1 MGRPPMGTN
10 CSGEDRRSCLQRA
23 RRGVRS
29 GNVHEEGLRHHLA
42 RMPEPL
48 LVLRRTQTRRR
59 SAPGVT
65 RARRM
70 DRPRRQSACLLARTH
85 RRGVRHACPA
95 TASATVRRRTGGR
108 AYDPG
113 DGRTATRVTPRFAL
127 FRIRYTQ
134 RPRTAQSRGKDA
146 PRCRLNQGRQ
156 PATLLCADRLQRRYL
171 RESPE
176 ADGRGMAGRIYA
188 FRHALPR
195 SRGKIRQNM
204 RRFQG
209 QWANPTITYCNCK
222 KYFGK

>member
-1 MGRPPMGTN
+1 MEAKIIRVFPTKTNATPDDELVRIREVPSLFDEADEVHISVAFTWDIPWAEWARPAMGTN

-95 TASATVRRRTGGR
+95 TASAAVRRRTGGR

-134 RPRTAQSRGKDA
+134 RPRTAQSRRE
-146 PRCRLNQGRQ
+146 RCSSMQ
-156 PATLLCADRLQRRYL
+156 A
-171 RESPE
+171 
-176 ADGRGMAGRIYA
+176 
-188 FRHALPR
+188 
-195 SRGKIRQNM
+195 
-204 RRFQG
+204 
-209 QWANPTITYCNCK
+209 
-222 KYFGK
+222 

>member
-1 MGRPPMGTN
+1 MGTSG
-10 CSGEDRRSCLQRA
+10 SGEDRRSCLQRA

-42 RMPEPL
+42 RMPEPM

-59 SAPGVT
+59 SAPGIT

-70 DRPRRQSACLLARTH
+70 DHPRRQSACLLARTH
-85 RRGVRHACPA
+85 RRGVHHAGTA
-95 TASATVRRRTGGR
+95 TSPTAVCRRTGGR

-113 DGRTATRVTPRFAL
+113 DGRTATRITPRFAL
-127 FRIRYTQ
+127 FRLRYTQ

-195 SRGKIRQNM
+195 SGGKIRQNM
-204 RRFQG
+204 ASVPGAMG
-209 QWANPTITYCNCK
+209 QPDNHLLQLQ